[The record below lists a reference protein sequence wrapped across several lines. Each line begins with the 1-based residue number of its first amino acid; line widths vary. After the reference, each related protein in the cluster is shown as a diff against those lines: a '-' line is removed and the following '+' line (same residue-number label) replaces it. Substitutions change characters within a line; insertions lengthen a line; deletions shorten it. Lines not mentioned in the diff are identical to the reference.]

1 MPHFIMLTRLTS
13 EEVRPSH
20 TIRRKEEIV
29 AKNVR
34 KACPDVKWV
43 ADYAVLGPYDY
54 LDIFD
59 APDIET
65 AMKVSALVRQ
75 LAGAHTEIWPAMSWK
90 KHDEVMRDVSECV
103 GRCVAA

>member
-13 EEVRPSH
+13 EEVKPSH

-29 AKNVR
+29 SKTVR

-54 LDIFD
+54 MDVFE

-65 AMKVSALVRQ
+65 AMKVSSMVRQ
-75 LAGAHTEIWPAMSWK
+75 LAGAHTEIWPAISWK
-90 KHDEVMRDVSECV
+90 KHDEVMRDVAECV
-103 GRCVAA
+103 GRAA